1 MIKEIIHDTNFLSQ
15 KSTAATNAD
24 RQAVQDLKDTFIAN
38 NQRAAGLAANMIGIH
53 KRIIVFGLGGLPVM
67 MVNPQITAKKQP
79 YQTEEG
85 CLSLSGTRPTQ
96 RYNQITVKFQNE
108 NFEWQTQDFTD
119 FVAQVIQHEIDH
131 CNGILI

>member
-53 KRIIVFGLGGLPVM
+53 KRIIVFGLVGLPVM